1 MFCQYEEMFPYWL
14 MIERTFG
21 GEYHTENLELL
32 EKQNEEFLEQK
43 TQDADIEIIVSPAQM
58 RPDPLQ
64 IVLQFLQVNYNLSE

>member
-21 GEYHTENLELL
+21 GEYLTENLELL

-43 TQDADIEIIVSPAQM
+43 T
-58 RPDPLQ
+58 
-64 IVLQFLQVNYNLSE
+64 